1 MEFFLPSILFLLVAC
16 GIVFFVIPR
25 FGPLV
30 LAIASLVL
38 LSLGIYNHYSMFE
51 SEYRLSSWQTGAAA
65 YAPFLMIGALV
76 LSIILYLF
84 YLVPVSG
91 STNNLEAPSL
101 PPSNTATNPITEGV
115 NTMLRKGQE
124 LFGNGNGN
132 KNGNAKGNA
141 SNSLF
146 NVGNRPTNTPTN
158 ANRGS
163 NNNGNTN
170 KGSFFDAINP
180 YAQNNRR
187 RIN

>member
-30 LAIASLVL
+30 LAVASLVL
-38 LSLGIYNHYSMFE
+38 LGLGIYNHYSMFE
-51 SEYRLSSWQTGAAA
+51 SEYRLSSWQMGATA

-76 LSIILYLF
+76 LGIVLYLL

-91 STNNLEAPSL
+91 TPNNVETPSL
-101 PPSNTATNPITEGV
+101 PPANTATNPLTEGV
-115 NTMLRKGQE
+115 NTVLRKSQE
-124 LFGNGNGN
+124 LFGNGNTN
-132 KNGNAKGNA
+132 NRKGNTN
-141 SNSLF
+141 NSPF
-146 NVGNRPTNTPTN
+146 NYGNRSNNTTGN
-158 ANRGS
+158 GNRGS
-163 NNNGNTN
+163 NANGNNNTN
-170 KGSFFDAINP
+170 TGSFLDAINP